1 MAASKRSSYAWA
13 RHLDASPADPE
24 QLSEA
29 AQQGLEWAQ
38 ELADNGYERA
48 QNPRYRPDRLTPEQL
63 AAEEGIPA
71 ALLKRR
77 ITLARRHFFAHLS
90 DAAITKRVQRQGTR
104 RGRRCRHPR
113 CRERIP
119 PAAHRN
125 RRYCPTHSSGAAR
138 TQRHRAARA
147 SDAPAAADT

>member
-13 RHLDASPADPE
+13 RHLDASPADPG

-29 AQQGLEWAQ
+29 AQQGLEWAE

-48 QNPRYRPDRLTPEQL
+48 QNPRYRPERLTPEQL
-63 AAEEGIPA
+63 AAEEGIPP

-77 ITLARRHFFAHLS
+77 ITLARRQLFGKLT
-90 DAAITKRVQRQGTR
+90 DAAITKRAQRQGTR

-113 CRERIP
+113 CRARIP

-147 SDAPAAADT
+147 SDAPPKADT